1 MTKVGQKKVDKTEA
15 VTSAAT
21 GPELTTAATLGS
33 EFKMSGASVT
43 KHLEN
48 AKVPVASTMVSGKRN
63 FVFYDKAKAT
73 AAIKAQIAEKTRLE
87 AEKARAKE
95 AAKQRAVEKSESKP
109 AEQSAGAVPGD
120 VSRIAA
126 NVGALQDLVMLHQDI
141 ATKQFD
147 LLNMKADRLEK
158 KQVNLD
164 KDVLAAAV
172 KTAMG
177 DGLATV
183 TSAIRRQR
191 EDADKEF
198 NAQRL
203 AVEAHFVKVTSQLDN
218 LLQRVSALTDVVGAL
233 ENTILAI
240 HTAPEPQAP
249 IAESNK
255 SGEANQE
262 QHFFQSG
269 QGDKP
274 EVPQDQSSTSKDS
287 GIVPAGSGKARRRNE
302 QVLRG
307 GEVQSKSAGT
317 SHEGVEKPQSTGKAV
332 ANTQPKPRVLIL
344 GLHDN
349 KVRHIASFKSKLDMT
364 IFNPDEATTRMGK
377 TPPKADYII
386 QMIDYISHTVSN
398 KVDAGLESI
407 LISGGLSTLRRELNK
422 IVKKHQTA

>member
-1 MTKVGQKKVDKTEA
+1 MVKKAASAPVQEVAPSEFTDLATLRRHFKLSYAA
-15 VTSAAT
+15 VTKGLTDAGLKPVHSQPIGKGVMAFYNKKAAFT
-21 GPELTTAATLGS
+21 IFE
-33 EFKMSGASVT
+33 E
-43 KHLEN
+43 
-48 AKVPVASTMVSGKRN
+48 
-63 FVFYDKAKAT
+63 KA
-73 AAIKAQIAEKTRLE
+73 AEKQKALE
-87 AEKARAKE
+87 EKNRKAAEKAL
-95 AAKQRAVEKSESKP
+95 KQRPAPASETASP
-109 AEQSAGAVPGD
+109 DALSSVFGAIKELTERVSLQQD
-120 VSRIAA
+120 VTS
-126 NVGALQDLVMLHQDI
+126 
-141 ATKQFD
+141 KQFD

-191 EDADKEF
+191 EDVDKEF

-203 AVEAHFVKVTSQLDN
+203 AVEARFVKVTSQLDN

-249 IAESNK
+249 ITESNK

-287 GIVPAGSGKARRRNE
+287 GIVPAGSGKARGRHG
-302 QVLRG
+302 QVPHAGKVL
-307 GEVQSKSAGT
+307 GENAKASNDRAEKS
-317 SHEGVEKPQSTGKAV
+317 QSTGKA
-332 ANTQPKPRVLIL
+332 AADAQPKPRVLIL

-349 KVRHIASFKSKLDMT
+349 KVRHIDSFNSKLDMT
-364 IFNPDEATTRMGK
+364 IFNPDEATTRMSQ
-377 TPPKADYII
+377 TPPKADYTI
-386 QMIDYISHTVSN
+386 QMIDYISHTVGN
-398 KVDAGLESI
+398 KIAIGSENI
-407 LISGGLSTLRRELNK
+407 LVGGGLSKLRGELTK

>member
-73 AAIKAQIAEKTRLE
+73 AAIKAQIAEKARIE
-87 AEKARAKE
+87 AEKAQAKE
-95 AAKQRAVEKSESKP
+95 AAKQRATEKSESKP
-109 AEQSAGAVPGD
+109 AEQTAGAVPGD

-191 EDADKEF
+191 EDVDKEF

-203 AVEAHFVKVTSQLDN
+203 AVEAQFVKVTSQLDN

-249 IAESNK
+249 ITESNK

-262 QHFFQSG
+262 QHFFQSS

-274 EVPQDQSSTSKDS
+274 EVPKDQNSSHKDADV
-287 GIVPAGSGKARRRNE
+287 VPAGSGKARRQLE
-302 QVLRG
+302 QVLRDG
-307 GEVQSKSAGT
+307 QFGKGTDAISGDYQKSP
-317 SHEGVEKPQSTGKAV
+317 SDEKAV
-332 ANTQPKPRVLIL
+332 TDAGPKPRVLIL

-422 IVKKHQTA
+422 IVKKHQPA

>member
-1 MTKVGQKKVDKTEA
+1 MTKVGQKK
-15 VTSAAT
+15 AT
-21 GPELTTAATLGS
+21 PAPVQEDAPSEFTDLATLRRH
-33 EFKMSGASVT
+33 FKLSYATVT
-43 KHLEN
+43 KCLTD
-48 AKVPVASTMVSGKRN
+48 AGLKPVHSQRVGKG
-63 FVFYDKAKAT
+63 VMAFYNKKAAFT
-73 AAIKAQIAEKTRLE
+73 IFEE
-87 AEKARAKE
+87 
-95 AAKQRAVEKSESKP
+95 RAVERQKVLEEKGRKA
-109 AEQSAGAVPGD
+109 AEQALKLRSTTASDTASPKMLSSALDAIKELTERVSLQQD
-120 VSRIAA
+120 VT
-126 NVGALQDLVMLHQDI
+126 
-141 ATKQFD
+141 TKQFD
-147 LLNMKADRLEK
+147 LLNLKADRLEK

-203 AVEAHFVKVTSQLDN
+203 AVEAQFVKVTSQLDN

-262 QHFFQSG
+262 QHFFQSS

-274 EVPQDQSSTSKDS
+274 EVPQDQSSASKDS

>member
-1 MTKVGQKKVDKTEA
+1 MTKVGQKKADKTEA

-33 EFKMSGASVT
+33 EFKMSGTSVT

-73 AAIKAQIAEKTRLE
+73 AAIKAQIAEKARIE

-95 AAKQRAVEKSESKP
+95 AAKQRAAEKSESKP
-109 AEQSAGAVPGD
+109 AEQTAAAVPGD

-203 AVEAHFVKVTSQLDN
+203 AVEAQFVKVTAQLDN

-233 ENTILAI
+233 ENTILAV

-249 IAESNK
+249 ITESNK

-274 EVPQDQSSTSKDS
+274 EVPQDQSPTSKDTGS
-287 GIVPAGSGKARRRNE
+287 VPAGSGKARRQLE
-302 QVLRG
+302 QPPHDGKVLEKG
-307 GEVQSKSAGT
+307 AKASHGSTEKSHSSA
-317 SHEGVEKPQSTGKAV
+317 KAV
-332 ANTQPKPRVLIL
+332 ADAQPKPRVLIL

-349 KVRHIASFKSKLDMT
+349 KVRHIASFKSKLDLT
-364 IFNPDEATTRMGK
+364 IFNPDEATTRMSQ
-377 TPPKADYII
+377 TPPKADYVI

-398 KVDAGLESI
+398 KVGPGTVSI
-407 LISGGLSTLRRELNK
+407 LVGGGLSSLRSELNK
-422 IVKKHQTA
+422 IVKKHQPA

>member
-1 MTKVGQKKVDKTEA
+1 MTKVGQKKAASAPVQENAPLELTDLATLRRHFKLGYEA
-15 VTSAAT
+15 VTKCLADA
-21 GPELTTAATLGS
+21 GL
-33 EFKMSGASVT
+33 K
-43 KHLEN
+43 
-48 AKVPVASTMVSGKRN
+48 PVHSQPIGKGVMALYN
-63 FVFYDKAKAT
+63 KKDAF
-73 AAIKAQIAEKTRLE
+73 AIFEERAAEKQKALE
-87 AEKARAKE
+87 EKNRKAAEKAL
-95 AAKQRAVEKSESKP
+95 KQRPAPASETASP
-109 AEQSAGAVPGD
+109 DALSSVFGAIKELTERVSLQQD
-120 VSRIAA
+120 VTS
-126 NVGALQDLVMLHQDI
+126 
-141 ATKQFD
+141 KQFD

-191 EDADKEF
+191 EDVDKEF

-203 AVEAHFVKVTSQLDN
+203 AVEAQFVKVTSQLDN

-240 HTAPEPQAP
+240 HTAPEPQAS

-255 SGEANQE
+255 SGEAKQE
-262 QHFFQSG
+262 QHFFQSS

-274 EVPQDQSSTSKDS
+274 EVPKDQNSSHKDADV
-287 GIVPAGSGKARRRNE
+287 VPAGSGKARRQLE
-302 QVLRG
+302 QVLRDG
-307 GEVQSKSAGT
+307 QFGKGTDAISGDYQKSP
-317 SHEGVEKPQSTGKAV
+317 SDEKAV
-332 ANTQPKPRVLIL
+332 TDAGPKPRVLIL

-422 IVKKHQTA
+422 IVKKHQPA